1 MVFLTGMN
9 DSAILVLLVVYL
21 FFNTLLYFIVIGILY
36 LLRLKSFYAA
46 WYKKILLFI
55 VVGALAYF
63 VLYFNFQL
71 THRGL
76 LE

>member
-9 DSAILVLLVVYL
+9 DSAILVLLVAYL

-36 LLRLKSFYAA
+36 LLQLKSFYAT

-55 VVGALAYF
+55 VVGVLAYF

-71 THRGL
+71 THKGL

>member
-1 MVFLTGMN
+1 MFFLTGMN

-21 FFNTLLYFIVIGILY
+21 FFNTFLYFIVIGILY
-36 LLRLKSFYAA
+36 LLQLKSFYAT

-55 VVGALAYF
+55 MVGVLAYF

-71 THRGL
+71 THKGL